1 MKKSIKKLVMISMM
15 MVVSLLS
22 TSCGESSKKSYS
34 NNMDINSG
42 DITVSVN
49 DNIDLKNVN
58 ITFWNPITGPDA
70 TYMQE
75 LVKQFN
81 DAYIGKIK
89 VTVDSQAEASH
100 YQRILT
106 SFTDNSTADLT
117 MIHKSRIPSFH
128 RSNKLRDM
136 TALLEGQG
144 IKKEDYVGDLWDSG
158 VFDNK
163 VYGMV
168 YDVLP
173 MVIYYNRNL
182 IPEGYSENDILS
194 EDFTLDTMLE
204 MMKKA
209 YVDAPMPSRRTYG
222 MAFNYAYTENMFLS
236 FLAQQNVKAVEE
248 NNPLEPTYACEEGY
262 AAAEAVKSIPL
273 TKNDAGKKVSS
284 ESGADHLNTFVQ
296 GRALFTIDGIWSA
309 PNACK
314 KTERVDAGV
323 ALFPK
328 LNKDVERKVFGDGHS
343 LVMFNNKNVSNEK
356 DQAIGIFVKYL
367 IDNSAV
373 WCKGGK
379 VAALDKI
386 TANKEYQD
394 LEWGYLSTKLE
405 SIVSPTKVY
414 TYDTIT
420 NPIGEW
426 VSKLCEET
434 ETDVKHCID
443 SAAKAGKEAASAL

>member
-1 MKKSIKKLVMISMM
+1 MRTTTKFTMLPLIMLTAMLCS
-15 MVVSLLS
+15 
-22 TSCGESSKKSYS
+22 SCGGTGS
-34 NNMDINSG
+34 NNSSNEMGINSG
-42 DITVSVN
+42 DISVN
-49 DNIDLKNVN
+49 VDDNLNLKNVSF
-58 ITFWNPITGPDA
+58 TFWNPITGPDA
-70 TYMQE
+70 EYMQE
-75 LVKQFN
+75 LVKEFN
-81 DAYIGKIK
+81 DAYEGKIK
-89 VTVDSQAEASH
+89 VNVDSQAEDSH

-117 MIHKSRIPSFH
+117 MIHKSRIPSFY

-136 TALLEGQG
+136 TSIIESQG

-163 VYGMV
+163 IYGMV

-173 MVIYYNRNL
+173 MVLYYNREL
-182 IPEGYSENDILS
+182 IPEGYTEETILS
-194 EDFTLDTMLE
+194 DDFTLDTMLE

-209 YVDAPMPSRRTYG
+209 YVDAPMPSKRTYG
-222 MAFNYAYTENMFLS
+222 MAFNYGYTENMFLS

-248 NNPLEPTYACEEGY
+248 NNPLEPTYACQAGY
-262 AAAEAVKSIPL
+262 DAAEAVRSIPL
-273 TKNDAGKKVSS
+273 TVNDEGKKVSS

-328 LNKDVERKVFGDGHS
+328 LNSEVERKVFGDGHS
-343 LVMFNNKNVSNEK
+343 LVMFNNKNVSEDK
-356 DQAIGIFVKYL
+356 DLAISIFVKYL

-379 VAALDKI
+379 VAALEKI
-386 TANKEYQD
+386 STDAEYQK

-405 SIVSPTKVY
+405 SIESPTKVY

-426 VSKLCEET
+426 VAKLCEGT
-434 ETDVKHCID
+434 ESDVKHCID

>member
-1 MKKSIKKLVMISMM
+1 MRTTTKFTMLPLIMLTTMLCS
-15 MVVSLLS
+15 
-22 TSCGESSKKSYS
+22 SCGGTGS
-34 NNMDINSG
+34 NNSSNEMGINSG
-42 DITVSVN
+42 DISVN
-49 DNIDLKNVN
+49 VDDNLNLKNVSF
-58 ITFWNPITGPDA
+58 TFWNPITGPDA
-70 TYMQE
+70 EYMQE
-75 LVKQFN
+75 LVKEFN
-81 DAYIGKIK
+81 DAYEGKIK
-89 VTVDSQAEASH
+89 VNVDSQAEDSH

-117 MIHKSRIPSFH
+117 MIHKSRIPSFY

-136 TALLEGQG
+136 TSIIESQG

-163 VYGMV
+163 IYGMV

-173 MVIYYNRNL
+173 MVLYYNREL
-182 IPEGYSENDILS
+182 IPEGYTEETILS
-194 EDFTLDTMLE
+194 DDFTLDTMLE

-209 YVDAPMPSRRTYG
+209 YVDAPMPSKRTYG
-222 MAFNYAYTENMFLS
+222 MAFNYGYTENMFLS

-248 NNPLEPTYACEEGY
+248 NNPLEPTYACQAGY
-262 AAAEAVKSIPL
+262 DAAEAVRSIPL
-273 TKNDAGKKVSS
+273 TVNDEGKKVSS

-328 LNKDVERKVFGDGHS
+328 LNSEVERKVFGDGHS
-343 LVMFNNKNVSNEK
+343 LVMFNNKNISEDK
-356 DQAIGIFVKYL
+356 DLAISIFVKYL

-379 VAALDKI
+379 VAALEKI
-386 TANKEYQD
+386 STDAEYQK

-405 SIVSPTKVY
+405 SIESPTKVY

-426 VSKLCEET
+426 VAKLCEGT
-434 ETDVKHCID
+434 ESDVKHCID

>member
-1 MKKSIKKLVMISMM
+1 MKKTQISMLPLIM
-15 MVVSLLS
+15 LTTMLCS
-22 TSCGESSKKSYS
+22 SCGGTGSKNSS
-34 NNMDINSG
+34 NEMGINSG
-42 DITVSVN
+42 DISVN
-49 DNIDLKNVN
+49 VDDNLNLKNVSF
-58 ITFWNPITGPDA
+58 TFWNPITGPDA
-70 TYMQE
+70 EYMQE
-75 LVKQFN
+75 LVKKFN
-81 DAYIGKIK
+81 DAYEGKIK
-89 VTVDSQAEASH
+89 VNVDSQAEDSH

-117 MIHKSRIPSFH
+117 MIHKSRIPSFY

-136 TALLEGQG
+136 TSIIESQG

-163 VYGMV
+163 IYGMV

-173 MVIYYNRNL
+173 MVLYYNREL
-182 IPEGYSENDILS
+182 IPEGYTEETILS
-194 EDFTLDTMLE
+194 DDFTLDTMLE
-204 MMKKA
+204 MMRKA
-209 YVDAPMPSRRTYG
+209 YIDAPMPSKRTYG
-222 MAFNYAYTENMFLS
+222 MAFNYGYTENMFLS

-248 NNPLEPTYACEEGY
+248 NNPLEPTYACQAGY
-262 AAAEAVKSIPL
+262 DAAEAVRSIPL
-273 TKNDAGKKVSS
+273 TTNSEGKKVSS

-328 LNKDVERKVFGDGHS
+328 LNSEVERKVFGDGHS
-343 LVMFNNKNVSNEK
+343 LVMFNNKNVSEDK
-356 DQAIGIFVKYL
+356 DLAISIFVKYL

-386 TANKEYQD
+386 STDAEYQK

-405 SIVSPTKVY
+405 SIESPTKVY

-426 VSKLCEET
+426 VAKLCEGT

>member
-1 MKKSIKKLVMISMM
+1 MIKFTKKIALCSA
-15 MVVSLLS
+15 VVITSLLS
-22 TSCGESSKKSYS
+22 TSCGGNSSKNSYS
-34 NNMDINSG
+34 NEMGINSG
-42 DITVSVN
+42 DI
-49 DNIDLKNVN
+49 NINVDTNLNLKNVN
-58 ITFWNPITGPDA
+58 ISFWNPITGPDA

-81 DAYIGKIK
+81 DAYEGKIK
-89 VTVDSQAEASH
+89 VNVDSQAEDSH

-117 MIHKSRIPSFH
+117 MIHKSRVAAFH

-136 TALLEGQG
+136 TKIIEEQG

-163 VYGMV
+163 MYAMA

-182 IPEGYSENDILS
+182 IPEGYTEEMILS

-209 YVDAPMPSRRTYG
+209 YIDAPMPSKRTYG
-222 MAFNYAYTENMFLS
+222 MAFNYGYTENMFMS
-236 FLAQQNVKAVEE
+236 FLVQQGVKAVEE
-248 NNPLEPTYACEEGY
+248 NNPLEPTYACQAGY
-262 AAAEAVKSIPL
+262 DAAEAVRSIPL
-273 TKNDAGKKVSS
+273 TTNDAGKKVSS

-314 KTERVDAGV
+314 KTDRVDAGV

-328 LNKDVERKVFGDGHS
+328 INSSVERKVFGDGHS
-343 LVMFNNKNVSNEK
+343 LVMFNNKNVS
-356 DQAIGIFVKYL
+356 YR
-367 IDNSAV
+367 
-373 WCKGGK
+373 
-379 VAALDKI
+379 
-386 TANKEYQD
+386 
-394 LEWGYLSTKLE
+394 
-405 SIVSPTKVY
+405 
-414 TYDTIT
+414 
-420 NPIGEW
+420 
-426 VSKLCEET
+426 
-434 ETDVKHCID
+434 
-443 SAAKAGKEAASAL
+443 

>member
-1 MKKSIKKLVMISMM
+1 MIKLTKKLAMYSI
-15 MVVSLLS
+15 VVVASLLS
-22 TSCGESSKKSYS
+22 TSCGKSQNSYS

-42 DITVSVN
+42 DIQVSVDSN
-49 DNIDLKNVN
+49 LNLNNVN
-58 ITFWNPITGPDA
+58 ITFWNPITGPDS

-81 DAYIGKIK
+81 DAYSGKIK
-89 VTVDSQAEASH
+89 VNVDSQAEDSH

-117 MIHKSRIPSFH
+117 MIHKSRIPSFY

-136 TALLEGQG
+136 TAVLESQG

-182 IPEGYSENDILS
+182 IPEGYSEDTILS
-194 EDFTLDTMLE
+194 DDFTLDTMLE

-209 YVDAPMPSRRTYG
+209 YIDAPMPSKRTYG
-222 MAFNYAYTENMFLS
+222 MAFNYGYTEKMFLS

-248 NNPLEPTYACEEGY
+248 SNPLVPTYACQEGY
-262 AAAEAVKSIPL
+262 NAAEAVRSIPL
-273 TKNDAGKKVSS
+273 TKNNDGKKVSS
-284 ESGADHLNTFVQ
+284 ESGTDHLNTFVQ

-328 LNKDVERKVFGDGHS
+328 INDEAERKVFGDGHS
-343 LVMFNNKNVSNEK
+343 LVMFNNKSVSSEK
-356 DQAIGIFVKYL
+356 DQAISIFVKYL

-379 VAALDKI
+379 VAALEKTTTNEDYGK
-386 TANKEYQD
+386 
-394 LEWGYLSTKLE
+394 LEWGYLSSKLE
-405 SIVSPTKVY
+405 SIESPVKVY
-414 TYDTIT
+414 TYDTII